1 MEKEEVSIKN
11 ADDSADSADLT
22 TAEKLMLVFSRIL
35 NAVAL
40 LTPTFLYG
48 WGEDGWRKTLLFTA
62 IYVLA
67 KTYFKVAMATSLFGS
82 VSDAVEELFSEDEDV
97 RRKAGNRFVRES
109 MTPMITFDAFV
120 ILSFG
125 LSRLVGCI

>member
-1 MEKEEVSIKN
+1 MEKEGDNTKTMDDN
-11 ADDSADSADLT
+11 ADSVDF
-22 TAEKLMLVFSRIL
+22 TAKEKWLLFFRRFL
-35 NAVAL
+35 NAIAL
-40 LTPTFLYG
+40 LTPTILYG
-48 WGEDGWRKTLLFTA
+48 LGEDGWRKTLLFTA